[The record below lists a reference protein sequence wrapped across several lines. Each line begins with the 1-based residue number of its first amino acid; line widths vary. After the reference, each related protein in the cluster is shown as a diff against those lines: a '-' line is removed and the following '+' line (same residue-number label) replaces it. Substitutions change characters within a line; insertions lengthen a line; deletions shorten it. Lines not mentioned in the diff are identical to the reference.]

1 MYTRCRLRL
10 AIRIV
15 IRTAKGAKAN
25 LPMPPKAYLVLRRYA
40 YRALVQGSPQGRGRH
55 HTSRAILI
63 RLGRFL
69 ADPSGRPPLLGVYA
83 LLPLASV
90 PFGSLLRVQVT
101 HFPAALRTGMP
112 GRKLCKHDSRSVI
125 FSAPRPLFFSGCG
138 SKLQSP
144 PAGLSCLG
152 PAFRKA
158 FRSLTAASRFQVAA
172 ARSKLPAYFF
182 NATLELSSS
191 PFDPLLLRSTRLF
204 RFGRDHRNEPVA

>member
-40 YRALVQGSPQGRGRH
+40 YGALVQGSPQGRGRH

-90 PFGSLLRVQVT
+90 PFGSLLRAAFAVPNPNCTSQRRRFFQVWL
-101 HFPAALRTGMP
+101 PCRL
-112 GRKLCKHDSRSVI
+112 
-125 FSAPRPLFFSGCG
+125 PRPADHPVYFGTANFTS
-138 SKLQSP
+138 
-144 PAGLSCLG
+144 LSLSIQE
-152 PAFRKA
+152 F
-158 FRSLTAASRFQVAA
+158 TA
-172 ARSKLPAYFF
+172 
-182 NATLELSSS
+182 
-191 PFDPLLLRSTRLF
+191 
-204 RFGRDHRNEPVA
+204 

>member
-40 YRALVQGSPQGRGRH
+40 YGALVQGSPQGRGRH

-90 PFGSLLRVQVT
+90 PFGSLLRAEVVWGPFVSASSSRLT
-101 HFPAALRTGMP
+101 LARPALAASLAGCSARSSLGLRAHRQPDKPTLRLGT
-112 GRKLCKHDSRSVI
+112 
-125 FSAPRPLFFSGCG
+125 
-138 SKLQSP
+138 
-144 PAGLSCLG
+144 LSCLQH
-152 PAFRKA
+152 F
-158 FRSLTAASRFQVAA
+158 FSVLLNQRFAID
-172 ARSKLPAYFF
+172 PC
-182 NATLELSSS
+182 S
-191 PFDPLLLRSTRLF
+191 PSFPILRS
-204 RFGRDHRNEPVA
+204 GK